1 MFNATVFDY
10 KTMKW
15 AIVARMR
22 GNKESSEFYQLA
34 FKLMFETCH
43 QEHPNFKV
51 GESLKGIII
60 DWSNTEAKELCE
72 VIGKDTTELVV
83 KGCNVHWIRS
93 Y

>member
-1 MFNATVFDY
+1 
-10 KTMKW
+10 MKW
-15 AIVARMR
+15 AIVAHMR

-34 FKLMFETCH
+34 FKLIFETCH

-60 DWSNTEAKELCE
+60 DWSDTEAKELCE

-83 KGCNVHWIRS
+83 KGCNVRWIRS